1 MAGYN
6 KYPGLDDDLNF
17 PPAIRQALADSP
29 EIQAAIGENGGG
41 GGPVEGMTILG
52 ILNPGQQPTKPGI
65 WARRVQ

>member
-6 KYPGLDDDLNF
+6 KYAGLDDELNF
-17 PPAIRQALADSP
+17 PPEVRQALAESP
-29 EIQAAIGENGGG
+29 EIQAAIGEGGG
-41 GGPVEGMTILG
+41 GGPTEGMTILG